1 MGRITNTESQGN
13 KMNKESII
21 NLIKHECDDFAN
33 KVMDIYKEHGI
44 MIEFSVYDEDE
55 RFQDAMKDE
64 VTIEEQA
71 EAENVSEETI
81 REHRL
86 KAGVKRLREMGYEI
100 TKEGE

>member
-1 MGRITNTESQGN
+1 MVD

-21 NLIKHECDDFAN
+21 SEIKNECNYFSA

-64 VTIEEQA
+64 KNE
-71 EAENVSEETI
+71 S
-81 REHRL
+81 
-86 KAGVKRLREMGYEI
+86 K
-100 TKEGE
+100 

>member
-1 MGRITNTESQGN
+1 MKNELLITE
-13 KMNKESII
+13 
-21 NLIKHECDDFAN
+21 IKHECDDFAN

-44 MIEFSVYDEDE
+44 MIEFSVYDKDQ

-81 REHRL
+81 REYRL
-86 KAGVKRLREMGYEI
+86 KSGVKRLREMGYEI

>member
-1 MGRITNTESQGN
+1 MKNELLITE
-13 KMNKESII
+13 
-21 NLIKHECDDFAN
+21 IKHECDDFAN

-71 EAENVSEETI
+71 EAENVTEETI
-81 REHRL
+81 RGYGL
-86 KAGVKRLREMGYEI
+86 KDKVKRLREMGYKI

>member
-1 MGRITNTESQGN
+1 MKNELLITE
-13 KMNKESII
+13 
-21 NLIKHECDDFAN
+21 LKHECDDFAN
-33 KVMDIYKEHGI
+33 KLMDMFEGVR
-44 MIEFSVYDEDE
+44 IEFSVYDEDE

-81 REHRL
+81 RGYGL
-86 KAGVKRLREMGYEI
+86 KDKVKRLREMGYKI

>member
-1 MGRITNTESQGN
+1 MKNDLLITE
-13 KMNKESII
+13 
-21 NLIKHECDDFAN
+21 IKHECDDFAN

-44 MIEFSVYDEDE
+44 MIEFSVYDEDQ

-71 EAENVSEETI
+71 EAENVTEETI
-81 REHRL
+81 RGYGL
-86 KAGVKRLREMGYEI
+86 KDKVKRLREMGYKI

>member
-13 KMNKESII
+13 KMKNEL
-21 NLIKHECDDFAN
+21 LISELKAECDDFAN
-33 KVMDIYKEHGI
+33 KLMDMFKGVRV
-44 MIEFSVYDEDE
+44 EFSVYDEDE